1 MKCFTARQQQQQ
13 SDAKSKANNTFHL
26 QTREPF
32 FNLIVEKVS
41 QNLFDFGSKTKRIEW
56 TFLNPNKLSRLNQ

>member
-41 QNLFDFGSKTKRIEW
+41 QNLSDL